1 MIFLN
6 NLILLSKIE
15 TVDNIIYDDLSLKI
29 EDNIEVNVIYN
40 DKWFEY
46 ILYYTFH
53 EAYIYINQN
62 RYNDTVK
69 QILKQINK
77 SIDNIYIYFD
87 IEIDSSLYIL
97 LNNVDILYNELN
109 NEINGCNLDQ
119 ILYKK
124 LMHIVSPISIFI
136 SNYYQLLYPFIKE
149 EKYIIK

>member
-6 NLILLSKIE
+6 NLILLSKIK
-15 TVDNIIYDDLSLKI
+15 TVDNIIYDGLSLKI
-29 EDNIEVNVIYN
+29 EDKIEVNVIYK

-53 EAYIYINQN
+53 EAFIYINKN

-69 QILKQINK
+69 QILKQIDE

-97 LNNVDILYNELN
+97 LNNIDILYNELDSK
-109 NEINGCNLDQ
+109 INGCNIDQ

-124 LMHIVSPISIFI
+124 LMYIVSPISIFI
-136 SNYYQLLYPFIKE
+136 SDYYQQLYPFLKK
-149 EKYIIK
+149 EKYIIN